1 MTPAR
6 LDLRRVSWGP
16 RGAMI
21 VRDVDLAVEP
31 GEIVGL
37 LGPNGSGKSS
47 LLRCVYR
54 RNRPTAGSVLLD
66 GTDVW
71 RQPARQVARHVAVL
85 TQDTPV
91 DLEHTVA
98 DLVALGRVPHQ
109 SAVGGAGADDH
120 QVVTDALRRCSL
132 DDLDGR
138 RVATLSGGERQRAH
152 LARALA
158 QQPRLLL
165 LDEPTNHLDLA
176 HQLAVLDLVCGL
188 GVTVVAALHDIELA
202 AAYCDRLVV
211 LHRGAV
217 AAAGPPRDVLTDRLL
232 RDVYG
237 VAAEVTD
244 DGSGRL
250 RLRLPEPA
258 HRRGGRGR
266 LVERDQ
272 TTASTASR

>member
-6 LDLRRVSWGP
+6 LDLRGVCWGP
-16 RGAMI
+16 RGATI
-21 VRDVDLAVEP
+21 VRDVDLAVAP

-54 RNRPTAGSVLLD
+54 RNRPSSGVVLLD

-71 RQPARQVARHVAVL
+71 RQPARQVARQVAVL
-85 TQDTPV
+85 TQDTPP

-109 SAVGGAGADDH
+109 SAVGGAGPNDH
-120 QVVTDALRRCSL
+120 EVVADALRRCSL
-132 DDLDGR
+132 DELAGR

-237 VAAEVTD
+237 VSAGVTD
-244 DGSGRL
+244 DGGRL

-258 HRRGGRGR
+258 HRRGRGTAAGRPLVPGQADAGR
-266 LVERDQ
+266 
-272 TTASTASR
+272 

>member
-1 MTPAR
+1 MTPAH
-6 LDLRRVSWGP
+6 LELRAVRWGP
-16 RGAMI
+16 RGATI
-21 VRDVDLAVEP
+21 VRDVDLVVEP

-54 RNRPTAGSVLLD
+54 RNRPTGGSVLLD
-66 GTDVW
+66 GTDLW
-71 RQPARQVARHVAVL
+71 HQPARQVARQVAVL
-85 TQDTPV
+85 TQDTPP

-109 SAVGGAGADDH
+109 SALGGTTANDRRIVAD
-120 QVVTDALRRCSL
+120 VVRRCSL
-132 DDLDGR
+132 EDLAGR
-138 RVATLSGGERQRAH
+138 RVATLSGGERQRVH

-188 GVTVVAALHDIELA
+188 GTTVVAALHDIELA

-211 LHRGAV
+211 LHAGRV
-217 AAAGPPRDVLTDRLL
+217 AAAGPPGKILTDRLL

-237 VAAEVTD
+237 VVAEVITD
-244 DGSGRL
+244 ETVGL
-250 RLRLPEPA
+250 RLRLPSPA
-258 HRRGGRGR
+258 HRRTPAPESPSAVVPRW
-266 LVERDQ
+266 
-272 TTASTASR
+272 S

>member
-16 RGAMI
+16 RDAMI
-21 VRDVDLAVEP
+21 VRDVDLAVTP

-54 RNRPTAGSVLLD
+54 RNRPTTGAVLLD

-71 RQPARQVARHVAVL
+71 RQPARQVARQVAVL

-91 DLEHTVA
+91 DLEHSVA
-98 DLVALGRVPHQ
+98 DLVALGRTPHR
-109 SAVGGAGADDH
+109 SAVGGFGTDDH
-120 QVVTDALRRCSL
+120 RIIADALRRCRL
-132 DDLDGR
+132 DDLAGR
-138 RVATLSGGERQRAH
+138 RVATLSGGERQRVH

-188 GVTVVAALHDIELA
+188 GITVVAALHDIELA

-211 LHRGAV
+211 LHRGVV
-217 AAAGPPRDVLTDRLL
+217 AAAGAPRDVLTHQLL

-244 DGSGRL
+244 DGCGRL

-258 HRRGGRGR
+258 HRRAGRGR
-266 LVERDQ
+266 PVDRDPSTP
-272 TTASTASR
+272 TTASR